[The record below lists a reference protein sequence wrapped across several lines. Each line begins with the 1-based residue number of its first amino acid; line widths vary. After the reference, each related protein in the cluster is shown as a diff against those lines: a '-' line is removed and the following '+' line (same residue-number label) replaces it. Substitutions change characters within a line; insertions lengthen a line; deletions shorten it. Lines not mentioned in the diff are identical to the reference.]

1 MKYVNP
7 GFPEIFEYQTMNKLV
22 IGKDPNYEVSQ
33 TGFYLNLSKNDNDV
47 FYKMVDP
54 IKEFYIMFDFI
65 LKQKETAV
73 TVVVNWV
80 KIFDFYNDKDP
91 NKNLGLCYRQYKDN
105 IYEVGI
111 LTDSG
116 ELLGN
121 TIEINRNENNTFELH
136 VMRNIVT
143 NIEVYLNNRLVQ
155 TVVDTSMGDD
165 LINRINFYCNYVT
178 DMDACLSHI
187 IYNDAERIGN
197 ERIKMLRTDVTNR
210 IVADGTSANFVITE
224 ILNGSM
230 YKDITGLGIVTN
242 VENADTV
249 RTKVRQFLGT
259 DKIDEYYVDSNKTK
273 YDLTYLKYDPQ
284 THEPFNYNN
293 ITNRRIVM
301 ETDRQED

>member
-1 MKYVNP
+1 VNP

-54 IKEFYIMFDFI
+54 TKEFYIMFDFI

-80 KIFDFYNDKDP
+80 KIFNFYNDKDH

-111 LTDSG
+111 LTNSG

-136 VMRNIVT
+136 VMRGVIT
-143 NIEVYLNNRLVQ
+143 NIEIYLNNRLVQ
-155 TVVDTSMGDD
+155 TVIDTSMGNDFT
-165 LINRINFYCNYVT
+165 NRINFYCNYVV

-224 ILNGSM
+224 ILNNSM

-242 VENADTV
+242 VENTDTV
-249 RTKVRQFLGT
+249 RTKVSQFLGT

-284 THEPFNYNN
+284 THDLFNYNN

-301 ETDRQED
+301 KTDRQED